1 MKDLEKYLHDNGAK
15 SRKLWVT
22 VLAISILAC
31 LGVFW
36 GLFGWPIALYETIAS
51 SVVTLAIA
59 FVGIY
64 ATRAALPAAAAMLNK
79 REDEQGEN
87 TL

>member
-22 VLAISILAC
+22 VLAISILSS

-36 GLFGWPIALYETIAS
+36 AMFGWPIALYETITS
-51 SVVTLAIA
+51 SIVTLAIA
-59 FVGIY
+59 FVGIN
-64 ATRAALPAAAAMLNK
+64 ATRAALPAAAAMLN
-79 REDEQGEN
+79 RRGREQGEN